1 MVTIEIAGYEL
12 DPDRFYDSRTHMWVE
27 LREGDERARVGI
39 DPLGRETSGDVVAL
53 SLSAPGTQL
62 RRGGAFGDLE
72 AAKFVGPL
80 ISPVTGTVLS
90 VNDEVL
96 AQPALLNG
104 VPARH
109 WLVEIVLEPSA
120 AGELGG
126 LLTGEEDLGPWFAA
140 EVQRFR
146 TQGAIAE

>member
-1 MVTIEIAGYEL
+1 
-12 DPDRFYDSRTHMWVE
+12 
-27 LREGDERARVGI
+27 VGM

-53 SLSAPGTQL
+53 SLAPPGTEL
-62 RRGGAFGDLE
+62 RRGEAFGDLE

-80 ISPVTGTVLS
+80 LSPVTGVVAR

-96 AQPALLNG
+96 AAPGLLNHD
-104 VPARH
+104 PERH
-109 WLVEIVLEPSA
+109 WLVELDLDPSA
-120 AGELGG
+120 VGELDE
-126 LLTGEEDLGPWFAA
+126 LLTGEDALEPWFAA

>member
-1 MVTIEIAGYEL
+1 MVRIEIAGYEL
-12 DPDRFYDSRTHMWVE
+12 VADRLYDQGTHMWVE
-27 LREGDERARVGI
+27 LRDGDRARVGM

-53 SLSAPGTQL
+53 SLAAPGAQL
-62 RRGGAFGDLE
+62 RRGEAFGDLE

-80 ISPVTGTVLS
+80 LSPVTGVVAR

-96 AQPALLNG
+96 AAPGLLNG
-104 VPARH
+104 DPGRH
-109 WLVEIVLEPSA
+109 WLVELDLDPAA
-120 AGELGG
+120 AGELDQ
-126 LLTGEEDLGPWFAA
+126 LLTGEDVLAPWFTA